1 MKRIFLAIM
10 IIVLGASTACS
21 SALSLGQ
28 ETSDGAHA
36 ILIRSAQIID
46 MIDSDVPPEGKAYL
60 VIKYEV
66 ENLGSQKDSLRQW
79 TDHMILIA
87 DGKPSEPTSIESLAN
102 QLWETSLLPNQRKSG
117 YIVFTVP
124 GDAYDF
130 GLNFTFPDSET
141 EAAYEFKAA
150 DKRIKTNVDYV
161 LTKLE
166 QRERTQGIPLIGG
179 ILAAVTSSPIR
190 YLGTIL
196 VPEDEVPDLLEQTKG
211 LSDQVKRTVIED
223 YLLAHGHFHLEE

>member
-1 MKRIFLAIM
+1 MKRILLAIM
-10 IIVLGASTACS
+10 IIVLVASTACS
-21 SALSLGQ
+21 PALSLGQ
-28 ETSDGAHA
+28 EKSDGTHA
-36 ILIRSAQIID
+36 FLIRSAQIID
-46 MIDSDVPPEGKAYL
+46 RIDADVSPEGKAYL

-66 ENLGSQKDSLRQW
+66 ENLRSQNDSLRQW
-79 TDHMILIA
+79 TDQMILEA
-87 DGKPSEPTSIESLAN
+87 DGKSGEPTLINSLDN

-124 GDAYDF
+124 EDAYDF
-130 GLNFTFPDSET
+130 RLTFTFPDSET

-166 QRERTQGIPLIGG
+166 QRERTKDIPLIGG
-179 ILAAVTSSPIR
+179 ILTAVTSSPIR

-196 VPEDEVPDLLEQTKG
+196 VPEDEVPDLLEQTKS
-211 LSDQVKRTVIED
+211 LSEKAKRAVIED
-223 YLLAHGHFHLEE
+223 YLLAHGHCRLDE

>member
-10 IIVLGASTACS
+10 IIVLVTSTACS
-21 SALSLGQ
+21 SALPLGQ
-28 ETSDGAHA
+28 EKSDGTHA

-60 VIKYEV
+60 VITYEV
-66 ENLGSQKDSLRQW
+66 ENLKSQNDSLRQW

-87 DGKPSEPTSIESLAN
+87 NGKPGEATLISSLDN

-117 YIVFTVP
+117 CMVFTVP

-141 EAAYEFKAA
+141 EVAYEFKPV
-150 DKRIKTNVDYV
+150 DKRVETNVDYV

-166 QRERTQGIPLIGG
+166 QRERTQAIPLIGG

-196 VPEDEVPDLLEQTKG
+196 VPEDEVPDLAEQIRG
-211 LSDQVKRTVIED
+211 LSDHTKRTVIED
-223 YLLAHGHFHLEE
+223 YLLAQGHCRLDE

>member
-1 MKRIFLAIM
+1 M
-10 IIVLGASTACS
+10 IIVLVATTACS
-21 SALSLGQ
+21 PALPLSQ
-28 ETSDGAHA
+28 ENSDGTHA
-36 ILIRSAQIID
+36 FLIRSAQIID
-46 MIDSDVPPEGKAYL
+46 RIDADVSPEGKAYL

-66 ENLGSQKDSLRQW
+66 ENLRSQNDSLRQW
-79 TDHMILIA
+79 TDQMILEA
-87 DGKPSEPTSIESLAN
+87 DGKSGEPTLINSLDN

-124 GDAYDF
+124 EDAYDF
-130 GLNFTFPDSET
+130 GLTFTFPDSANEV
-141 EAAYEFKAA
+141 AYEFKAA
-150 DKRIKTNVDYV
+150 DKRIKINVDSV

-211 LSDQVKRTVIED
+211 LSEKAKRTVIED
-223 YLLAHGHFHLEE
+223 YLLAHGHCRLDEEE